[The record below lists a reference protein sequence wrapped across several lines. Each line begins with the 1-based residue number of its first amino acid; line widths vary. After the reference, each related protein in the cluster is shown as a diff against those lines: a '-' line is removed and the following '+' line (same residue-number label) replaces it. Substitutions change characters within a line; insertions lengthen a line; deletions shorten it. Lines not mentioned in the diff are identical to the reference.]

1 MVIDYGMSRLGRI
14 NFRRS
19 TGSPFLA
26 GDGSG
31 GHSVTFG
38 EDTAKMIDKEV
49 SRIVEDSLTQTR
61 EILTQRREVLE
72 AITQRLLEVESIDN
86 TELFRVIEEH
96 SKGPWLVPGT
106 ITEKPRAQIR
116 KPENDLDTLK
126 DAE

>member
-1 MVIDYGMSRLGRI
+1 
-14 NFRRS
+14 
-19 TGSPFLA
+19 
-26 GDGSG
+26 
-31 GHSVTFG
+31 
-38 EDTAKMIDKEV
+38 MIPGVNDEHLKEV
-49 SRIVEDSLTQTR
+49 SRIVEDALTQTR

-86 TELFRVIEEH
+86 TELFRIIKEH
-96 SKGPWLVPGT
+96 STGPWLVPGT